1 MTNEEEIERAH
12 MLDGYG
18 DTMFPDLA
26 CNNPD
31 FCSCPEDYPGW
42 DKSMGCVPAPVPK
55 TAAAP
60 TRRQRIAAS
69 WRELWATP
77 LAFRAFSSLSALWA
91 GFAIGA
97 EVWQGDLW
105 QALVFAATSAM
116 WGVVAYLSLRKDR
129 DDRG

>member
-18 DTMFPDLA
+18 DTMFPDMA
-26 CNNPD
+26 CEHPD
-31 FCSCPEDYPGW
+31 KCSTDKTYPGW
-42 DKSMGCVPAPVPK
+42 TCDMGCVPAPVS
-55 TAAAP
+55 

-91 GFAIGA
+91 GLAIGA

-105 QALVFAATSAM
+105 QALVFAATSVM